1 MLKAKMSSK
10 GQIAIPK
17 PVREKLDLREGTE
30 VSILVQGQNV
40 ILRKIVPRD
49 WRRWSGRFPNS
60 GMLEALQREHREEV
74 LRDA

>member
-1 MLKAKMSSK
+1 MLKARMSSK
-10 GQIAIPK
+10 GQLVIPK

-30 VSILVQGQNV
+30 ISILVQGHNL

-49 WRRWSGRFPNS
+49 WRRWSGRFPDS
-60 GMLEALQREHREEV
+60 GMVEALRREHRDEV

>member
-30 VSILVQGQNV
+30 VSILVQGQNL
-40 ILRKIVPRD
+40 ILQKIVSRD

-60 GMLEALQREHREEV
+60 GLLEALEKEHRDEV

>member
-17 PVREKLDLREGTE
+17 PVREKLDLREGME

-40 ILRKIVPRD
+40 ILQKIVPRD

-60 GMLEALQREHREEV
+60 GMLEVLEKEHRDEV

>member
-1 MLKAKMSSK
+1 MLKARMSSK

-17 PVREKLDLREGTE
+17 PVREKLDLHEGTE

-60 GMLEALQREHREEV
+60 GMLEALEREHRDEV
-74 LRDA
+74 LRGA